1 MTTLTSDINL
11 KEIAFF
17 NQIYAP
23 KLSQSV
29 HFLVDEQGQRQ
40 SVVLDYAL
48 WQQLLAFLKQLMPN
62 SVTIQAIEEAQ
73 ARQALEKF
81 DSPAALFADL
91 GI

>member
-1 MTTLTSDINL
+1 MTVLTSDINL

-23 KLSQSV
+23 QLSQSV
-29 HFLVDEQGQRQ
+29 HFLVDEQGERQ

-48 WQQLLAFLKQLMPN
+48 WQQLLAFLKQLIPN
-62 SVTIQAIEEAQ
+62 SVTMQALEEAQ
-73 ARQALEKF
+73 ARQNLEKF
-81 DSPAALFADL
+81 DSPTALFADL